1 MKAEVFELLLKF
13 HLELIRKA
21 PSQATIDN
29 ARSIMVEGKDPI
41 MKGRNRYVL
50 HDNLLTRQ
58 KDLTDFYKADWNEK
72 TKVYGRAYKKK
83 PSQGVF
89 SALQDVLME
98 YSKVGTAATK
108 HEVNG
113 QAVKSLQPRFE
124 RYTDY
129 SINLSDML

>member
-29 ARSIMVEGKDPI
+29 ARLIMVDGKEPV

-50 HDNLLTRQ
+50 HDNLLIRQ
-58 KDLTDFYKADWNEK
+58 KDLTDFYKADWDEK

-89 SALQDVLME
+89 NALFDFLFNDIT
-98 YSKVGTAATK
+98 VGRAAT
-108 HEVNG
+108 EQGVNG
-113 QAVKSLQPRFE
+113 QAVTSLQPRFE
-124 RYTDY
+124 RYMDY
-129 SINLSDML
+129 SINLNDML